1 MFEIRTDGISY
12 REGIPLG
19 SAIAVLKNYGDI
31 YDACLTESC
40 VFNSISSADKPIINV
55 DSVQRGSGEFTLS
68 VCAVSAITPFL
79 PLVYQT
85 SWDYFQKIY
94 SLIETLNKYKR
105 QYGKAMQLT
114 ITDSPGA
121 VVVFSGRDTVTISEG
136 LFRAA
141 KIALG
146 PFGNIAKYIKDDKD
160 AYAKTYY
167 AQKPEEQKSIQSDNA
182 DDFISPDFT
191 TRDDDPIE
199 LEVSIY
205 KLNKKT
211 LVGTLEYKE
220 EDSVRNIPFVA
231 DQNIAV
237 EAIMAMSANF
247 CTIKAIPERRSN
259 ILGESKV
266 IRLHIQAITNIK

>member
-12 REGIPLG
+12 REGIPVE
-19 SAIAVLKNYGDI
+19 SAITMLKNYGEI
-31 YDACLTESC
+31 YDACLTEAC
-40 VFNSISSADKPIINV
+40 IFNSLSSRDKPEIKV

-94 SLIETLNKYKR
+94 SLIQALNKYK
-105 QYGKAMQLT
+105 QQHGKAMQLT
-114 ITDSPGA
+114 ITNSPGA

-136 LFRAA
+136 LLRAA
-141 KIALG
+141 KTALI
-146 PFGNIAKYIKDDKD
+146 PFSNIAKYIKDDKD
-160 AYAKTYY
+160 AYSKTYY
-167 AQKPEEQKSIQSDNA
+167 AQKPEEQKSIQNDNA
-182 DDFISPDFT
+182 DDFISSDFT
-191 TRDDDPIE
+191 IRDDEPIE
-199 LEVSIY
+199 LEASIY

-211 LVGTLEYKE
+211 LVGTLEYKD

-231 DQNIAV
+231 DQSVAV

-266 IRLHIQAITNIK
+266 IRLHIQNITNIK